1 MRGHVLGVFEGAAG
15 FKASRDPGRPKG
27 MTADPEFHAKPRRAA
42 LDHPPRVDAVHRFLS
57 QRAGPA
63 GGGSEEGSL
72 ARLPRSRRALCRCR
86 GRPSRLWCAGISCRL
101 PPFSCSWG
109 LRQQG
114 INVVGDPPIS
124 ARPRVVGPRRA
135 WRRQRQLGR
144 SRRSS
149 PRSAPCR
156 AARPWWT

>member
-72 ARLPRSRRALCRCR
+72 ARLPGSRRALCRC
-86 GRPSRLWCAGISCRL
+86 
-101 PPFSCSWG
+101 
-109 LRQQG
+109 
-114 INVVGDPPIS
+114 
-124 ARPRVVGPRRA
+124 
-135 WRRQRQLGR
+135 
-144 SRRSS
+144 
-149 PRSAPCR
+149 
-156 AARPWWT
+156 